1 MVATSDEDEATAVF
15 KILAASTMI
24 SMIRIRMV
32 LGFSLSFCFIRFN
45 LKLITPTGK
54 HPVKIVN
61 LPIFRA
67 KVLMMKK
74 LFATLLL
81 LINAGIVLC
90 QTEDEFF
97 IKKISDEIFTNSQAY
112 NNLRVLTKNIGPRL
126 AGSANMYKAENWS
139 YDLLIKTGSENT
151 FKQACMVP
159 RWVRGGKDEAT
170 AILPDK
176 TRRILDIIALGN
188 SVGTGGKYLNAP
200 VMLINS
206 FEELDARKDEVKGKI
221 VFYNYKFDPRFV
233 ETFLS
238 YGDAVKYRGGQGTIT
253 AAKYGAVATIVRSMT
268 HEAGNNPHTGA
279 TRYDSAYKKN
289 PAVAIGLQDADWLAD
304 AILKNKNVMVQL
316 KTNAHFLPDVQG
328 HNIIGELKGATFPNE
343 YIVVGA
349 HLDSWDNCEGAHD
362 DGAGVTQTIE
372 ILRTFKA
379 LGYKPQRT
387 IRFVLF
393 ANEENGTRGAR
404 KYAEEVEAKNEKHI
418 FALESDA
425 GGFTPRGFH
434 FDVTPAVFD
443 KLKQWA
449 PLFEP
454 YGGNMFVNNGES
466 GVDISF
472 LKKMGVSLSGLA
484 PDSQRYFDIHHS
496 RADVFESVN
505 KRELELGAINM
516 AALIYLADKYGL

>member
-1 MVATSDEDEATAVF
+1 MKKILFAAILFLGVIQVSGQNTDEA
-15 KILAASTMI
+15 
-24 SMIRIRMV
+24 
-32 LGFSLSFCFIRFN
+32 
-45 LKLITPTGK
+45 
-54 HPVKIVN
+54 
-61 LPIFRA
+61 
-67 KVLMMKK
+67 
-74 LFATLLL
+74 
-81 LINAGIVLC
+81 
-90 QTEDEFF
+90 F
-97 IKKISDEIFTNSQAY
+97 IKKISDEIFTHSRAY
-112 NNLRVLTKNIGPRL
+112 ENLRVLTKTIGPRL
-126 AGSANMYKAENWS
+126 AGTPQMYKAEEWGYN
-139 YDLLIKTGSENT
+139 LLKATGSENT

-159 RWVRGGKDEAT
+159 RWVRGRNDEAA
-170 AILPDK
+170 AILPGNKKK
-176 TRRILDIIALGN
+176 TLDIVALGN
-188 SVGTGGKYLNAP
+188 SIGTGGKWLTAP
-200 VMLINS
+200 VIVVNS

-221 VFYNYKFDPRFV
+221 VFYNYKFDPRYV

-238 YGDAVKYRGGQGTIT
+238 YGDAVKYRGGQGTSA

-279 TRYDSAYKKN
+279 TRYDSAYRIN

-304 AILKNKNVMVQL
+304 AVMKNKNVMVQL

-328 HNIIGELKGATFPNE
+328 HNIIGELKGTTFPNE

-379 LGYKPQRT
+379 LGYQPQRT

-404 KYAEEVEAKNEKHI
+404 KYAEEVEAKNAKHL

-454 YGGNMFVNNGES
+454 YGGNRFVNNGQS

-472 LKKMGVSLSGLA
+472 LKKLGVSLSGLA

-516 AALIYLADKYGL
+516 AALIYLVDKYGL

>member
-1 MVATSDEDEATAVF
+1 MRKLF
-15 KILAASTMI
+15 LAAILLVSI
-24 SMIRIRMV
+24 SN
-32 LGFSLSFCFIRFN
+32 SFGQNADEIFI
-45 LKLITPTGK
+45 
-54 HPVKIVN
+54 
-61 LPIFRA
+61 
-67 KVLMMKK
+67 
-74 LFATLLL
+74 
-81 LINAGIVLC
+81 
-90 QTEDEFF
+90 Q
-97 IKKISDEIFTNSQAY
+97 KISDEIFTNSKAY
-112 NNLRVLTKNIGPRL
+112 DNLQVLTKTIGPRL
-126 AGSANMYKAENWS
+126 AGSANMYKAEDWACK
-139 YDLLIKTGSENT
+139 LLKATGSENT

-159 RWVRGGKDEAT
+159 HWVRGGKDEAT
-170 AILPDK
+170 AILPGNK
-176 TRRILDIIALGN
+176 KKALDIVALGN
-188 SVGTGGKYLNAP
+188 TVSTGGKYLTAP
-200 VMLINS
+200 VILINS

-221 VFYNYKFDPRFV
+221 VFYNYKFNPRFV
-233 ETFLS
+233 ETFHS

-279 TRYDSAYKKN
+279 TRYDTAYRKN
-289 PAVAIGLQDADWLAD
+289 PAVAIGLRDADWLAD
-304 AILKNKNVMVQL
+304 AITSNKTVQVQL
-316 KTNAHFLPDVQG
+316 KTNGHFLPDVQG
-328 HNIIGELKGATFPNE
+328 HNIIGELKGSEFPE
-343 YIVVGA
+343 DYIVVGA

-379 LGYKPQRT
+379 LGYKPKHT

-404 KYAEEVEAKNEKHI
+404 KYAEEVEAKKEKHI

-434 FDVTPAVFD
+434 FDVTPEVFN
-443 KLKQWA
+443 KLKEWA

-454 YGGNMFVNNGES
+454 YGGNKFANNGES

-472 LKKMGVSLSGLA
+472 LKKFGIPLSGLA

-516 AALIYLADKYGL
+516 AALVYLVDKYGL